1 MWLEFSRCYPI
12 GNVAQG
18 SFAVDFLLLAWLL
31 SLVARQMPVGRLQC
45 FMTHEQLI
53 ALARKRAEDF
63 NGVNEENVVTLK
75 MLPKVRVREAVVV
88 YFEGDEHDGH
98 TEICLDKD
106 SGEFISG
113 TMSPRKAKG
122 GA

>member
-88 YFEGDEHDGH
+88 YFEGDEHDGRI
-98 TEICLDKD
+98 E
-106 SGEFISG
+106 
-113 TMSPRKAKG
+113 
-122 GA
+122 